1 MFRNYLV
8 TAFRNIVRHK
18 LYSLINIAGLAVG
31 LTCAVFIILFI
42 RDEISYD
49 KWIPGSENLY
59 RIEHTFAVPGQAPM
73 PSANSPYPVAVA
85 MAQQIPE
92 VTGVTHLTG
101 AQLTAMIGNRLFL
114 DQFYVVDPDFF
125 QIIRLPLVEGNPATV
140 FSQAD
145 SVVLSQ
151 ARARKYF
158 GNAEPLGKT
167 IILSENRCDDLG
179 ENCQVKQYDLKVTG
193 VMRDVP
199 HNSHLLIDALF
210 PTTSNAD
217 PMPQKEKQAWF
228 NSHGYSYARLAP
240 GADPNVV
247 VAKLKPIIDRS
258 ADPRLLSALHVP
270 ASSIQQ
276 IRLVPFRE
284 LHLTTDRNGGMKAP
298 GSWAT
303 IYGFAIIGVLIQL
316 VACFNFTNLATAR
329 ATMRAR
335 EVSLRKV
342 MGATRSQLVTQF
354 LGESLLM
361 SLFALLVALAVVEVL
376 LPSFD
381 QFLGRP
387 ITFHYLA
394 DWPVL
399 LSAVAIALVSGLLGG
414 AYPAFVL
421 SGFRPASILRA
432 NQAKQGGSG
441 LLRTTL
447 VVLQFAVSIGLGIA
461 AMVIFAQISFARN
474 LDLGF
479 RKDNIVV
486 IAARSMSPQTRDSF
500 ERTLRNQ
507 PGILGVTSSNYV
519 PLDGSDS
526 NWDVHVPGDT
536 SRPVMRIV
544 QIDPDFPKLYGV
556 KLLAGRF
563 LDRNRGSDATPVPLT
578 FDYSGAGFNV
588 LINQSAM
595 KEFGFTLQNVVGK
608 RVFLHNTEVTIVGVL
623 ADFKWQGTASP
634 VVPTVYFNDVVADNV
649 ISVRLGSANTADM
662 LAMIDRLWRR
672 FAPTIAIQQHLMSDD
687 FDRQFLNDDRQGDIF
702 GLFVGI
708 AIFIACLGLFGL
720 AAFTAGRRTKEIG
733 VRKVFG
739 ARTRDVIFLL
749 LWQFSVPV
757 LAANA
762 IAWPLAWFYL
772 HDWLEGYAYR
782 ISLSPAYFLVAGA
795 AALLIAWA
803 TIFTH
808 ARRVAGANPIHALRY
823 E

>member
-8 TAFRNIVRHK
+8 TALRNIARHR

-31 LTCAVFIILFI
+31 LSCAIFIILFI

-49 KWIPGSENLY
+49 KWIPESENLY
-59 RIEHTFAVPGQAPM
+59 RIEHTFVVPGQAPM
-73 PSANSPYPVAVA
+73 PAANAPFPVAVA
-85 MAQQIPE
+85 MGQQIPE

-101 AQLTAMIGNRLFL
+101 QRLTVMIGNRLFL
-114 DQFYVVDPDFF
+114 DQFHVVDPDFF
-125 QIIRLPLVEGNPATV
+125 QLIKLPLVEGNPATV

-158 GNAEPLGKT
+158 GDAQALGKT
-167 IILSENRCDDLG
+167 IILSENRCDDVG
-179 ENCQVKQYDLKVTG
+179 ENCVIKQYDLKVTG

-217 PMPQKEKQAWF
+217 PLPQREKTAWF
-228 NSHGYSYARLAP
+228 DSGGYSYARLAP
-240 GADPNVV
+240 GADPRAVE
-247 VAKLKPIIDRS
+247 AKVRSIIDRS

-270 ASSIQQ
+270 ASAIQQ
-276 IRLVPFRE
+276 IHLTPFRD
-284 LHLTTDRNGGMKAP
+284 LHLTTDRNGAMKPP

-303 IYGFAIIGVLIQL
+303 VYGFAVIGILIQL

-342 MGATRSQLVTQF
+342 MGATRTQLVTQF

-361 SLFALLVALAVVEVL
+361 SLLAMLVALAVVEIL

-387 ITFHYLA
+387 IAFNYVS

-399 LSAVAIALVSGLLGG
+399 AGALAIALLSGLLGG

-421 SGFRPASILRA
+421 SGFRPATILRA
-432 NQAKQGGSG
+432 NQAKQGGAG
-441 LLRTTL
+441 WLRTVL

-461 AMVIFAQISFARN
+461 ALVIFAQISFARN
-474 LDLGF
+474 MDLGF
-479 RKDNIVV
+479 RKDNVV
-486 IAARSMSPQTRDSF
+486 VVSARSISPQTRDSF
-500 ERTLRNQ
+500 ERTLRDQ
-507 PGILGVTSSNYV
+507 PGVLAVTASNYV
-519 PLDGSDS
+519 PLDGNDS

-536 SRPVMRIV
+536 ATPVMRV
-544 QIDPDFPKLYGV
+544 APIDPDFPRLFGV
-556 KLLAGRF
+556 KLLAGRL
-563 LDRNRGSDATPVPLT
+563 LDRNRGSDATPAPFT
-578 FDYSGAGFNV
+578 PNYNAGSFNV
-588 LINQSAM
+588 LINESAM
-595 KEFGFTLQNVVGK
+595 KEFGFTPQNVVGK
-608 RVFLHNTEVTIVGVL
+608 RVFLHHTEVTVVGVL
-623 ADFKWQGTASP
+623 ADFKWAGTVGP
-634 VVPTVYFNDVVADNV
+634 VVPTVYYNDVVANAI
-649 ISVRLGSANTADM
+649 ISVRLRSGNTADS
-662 LAMIDRLWRR
+662 LAMIARIWRR

-687 FDRQFLNDDRQGDIF
+687 FDKQFLNDDRQGAIF
-702 GLFVGI
+702 GMFVAI
-708 AIFIACLGLFGL
+708 AIFIACMGLFGL
-720 AAFTAGRRTKEIG
+720 AAFTAARRTKEIG

-749 LWQFSVPV
+749 LWQFSLPV
-757 LAANA
+757 LVANA
-762 IAWPLAWFYL
+762 IAWPLAWLYL
-772 HDWLEGYAYR
+772 HSWLQGYAYR
-782 ISLSPAYFLVAGA
+782 ISLSPAYFLISGVT
-795 AALLIAWA
+795 ALLIAWA